1 MKPIFRKFGY
11 TRSVTSQNGTFSDF
25 RALCTQRMP
34 PDVYKESGEARL
46 YASAEGQ
53 RVLQVFPSWPWTLF
67 LYQWTAP
74 DKLNLVKMW
83 PLEWI
88 RAPTIGKH
96 GGLELKKFVK
106 LSCSYI

>member
-1 MKPIFRKFGY
+1 
-11 TRSVTSQNGTFSDF
+11 
-25 RALCTQRMP
+25 MP

-53 RVLQVFPSWPWTLF
+53 RVLQVFPSWPLTLF
-67 LYQWTAP
+67 LYQWTTTAP

-88 RAPTIGKH
+88 KAPTIGKS
-96 GGLELKKFVK
+96 GTVG
-106 LSCSYI
+106 